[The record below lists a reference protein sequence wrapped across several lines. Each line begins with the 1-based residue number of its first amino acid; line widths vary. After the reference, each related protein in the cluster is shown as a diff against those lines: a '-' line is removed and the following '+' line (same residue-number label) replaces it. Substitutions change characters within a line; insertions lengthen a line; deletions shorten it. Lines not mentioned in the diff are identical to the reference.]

1 MVLFVDKNNRLSKIS
16 ETREG
21 DKEVEV
27 TFTSAVRNLP
37 HVLKVDSLTMEDYI
51 PLVNKRCR
59 IPDKFNICDSIE
71 LSVITKENG
80 ENYSTNKI
88 TINMKGG
95 Y

>member
-27 TFTSAVRNLP
+27 TFVSAARNLP

-59 IPDKFNICDSIE
+59 IPAKFNICDSIE

>member
-16 ETREG
+16 EAREG

-27 TFTSAVRNLP
+27 KFTSTVRNLP
-37 HVLKVDSLTMEDYI
+37 HVLKVESLTMEDYI
-51 PLVNKRCR
+51 PLVNKKCR
-59 IPDKFNICDSIE
+59 IPDKFNICDSID
-71 LSVITKENG
+71 LSVITKENE

-88 TINMKGG
+88 TVNMKGG

>member
-27 TFTSAVRNLP
+27 TFVSTVRNLP

-51 PLVNKRCR
+51 PLVNKR
-59 IPDKFNICDSIE
+59 
-71 LSVITKENG
+71 
-80 ENYSTNKI
+80 
-88 TINMKGG
+88 
-95 Y
+95 

>member
-27 TFTSAVRNLP
+27 TFTSFVRNFP

>member
-27 TFTSAVRNLP
+27 TFVSATRNLP

-51 PLVNKRCR
+51 PLVNKKCR
-59 IPDKFNICDSIE
+59 IPDKFNICDNIE

>member
-27 TFTSAVRNLP
+27 TFTSAVRKLP
-37 HVLKVDSLTMEDYI
+37 HVLRVDSLTMEDYI

-59 IPDKFNICDSIE
+59 IPDKFAICDSIE

>member
-21 DKEVEV
+21 DKEVGV
-27 TFTSAVRNLP
+27 TFTSVVRKLP
-37 HVLKVDSLTMEDYI
+37 HVLRVDSLTMEDYI

>member
-16 ETREG
+16 ETRAG
-21 DKEVEV
+21 DKEIEV
-27 TFTSAVRNLP
+27 TFVSAVRNFP
-37 HVLKVDSLTMEDYI
+37 HVLKVDSLTMEEYI
-51 PLVNKRCR
+51 PLINKRCR
-59 IPDKFNICDSIE
+59 IPDKFDICDSIE

>member
-59 IPDKFNICDSIE
+59 IPDKFNICDNIE

>member
-27 TFTSAVRNLP
+27 TFVSAARNLP

-51 PLVNKRCR
+51 PLVNKKCR
-59 IPDKFNICDSIE
+59 IPDKFNICDNIE

>member
-16 ETREG
+16 EARE
-21 DKEVEV
+21 DKEVDV
-27 TFTSAVRNLP
+27 TFTSTVRNLP

-51 PLVNKRCR
+51 PLVNKKCR

>member
-27 TFTSAVRNLP
+27 TFMSAVRNLP

-71 LSVITKENG
+71 LSGITKENG